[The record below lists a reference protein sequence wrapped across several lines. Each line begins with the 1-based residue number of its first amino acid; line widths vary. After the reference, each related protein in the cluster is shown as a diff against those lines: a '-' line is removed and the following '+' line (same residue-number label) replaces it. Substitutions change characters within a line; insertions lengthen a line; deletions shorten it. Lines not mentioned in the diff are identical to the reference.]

1 MVSRLRPAA
10 APLLLLAAAA
20 LHPAA
25 ASTTSVPLE
34 RRVISEHRG
43 GSEKAV
49 VHKTSYYG
57 RVSVGTPPQSFVVVF
72 DTGSG
77 NLLVPSAEC
86 RNEACNKHAR
96 FDASRSSS
104 LQEVSCDGSGRRRAD
119 EVTITFGTGEVWGRC
134 VQEEICLG
142 SICSRGSLVL
152 ATYESPMPFSEFK
165 FDGVLGLGTRRMSQG
180 TDYNLMDRMQGS
192 GVLKQ
197 PMFSVF
203 MSDSDD
209 EVSEISFGQ
218 VKDQHLASDLM
229 WVDIARDSGYWEVQ
243 ISDLF
248 VDGEP
253 QSLCAGCYAA
263 VDTGTSELGGP
274 SEVVDELA
282 RRLAV
287 LQDCSNFESLPKLGF
302 EIGGR
307 VLYLEPRDY
316 VDRVD
321 ERCQISLMALDV
333 PPPRGPMFVLGI
345 PFLQKFVTVYDND
358 KRRVGFGVARH
369 KGQSEAKAAS
379 LLQDATA
386 VHGRAAVAAAARAPA
401 SAPPAPSAGA
411 PPGDTGGLLRRALA
425 GFLAR

>member
-1 MVSRLRPAA
+1 MMSRLRPAA

-20 LHPAA
+20 WHPAA

-34 RRVISEHRG
+34 RRVISEHRA
-43 GSEKAV
+43 GSEAV

-86 RNEACNKHAR
+86 QNEACNKHAR

-165 FDGVLGLGTRRMSQG
+165 FDGVLGLGTRHMSQG
-180 TDYNLMDRMQGS
+180 ADYNLMDRMQGL

-197 PMFSVF
+197 
-203 MSDSDD
+203 
-209 EVSEISFGQ
+209 
-218 VKDQHLASDLM
+218 VKDKHLASDLM

-316 VDRVD
+316 VDRVG

-386 VHGRAAVAAAARAPA
+386 VHGRAALAAAARAPA
-401 SAPPAPSAGA
+401 SAPLAPSAGA
-411 PPGDTGGLLRRALA
+411 PPVDTGGLLRRALA